1 MLPSTQGSGAFRRA
15 SDTSRDTDDDGRT
28 TSTCRRSTVSS
39 PQRLRATDFDWSL
52 GTRRLRRGSPGL
64 ERVNPSPLDGFRYS
78 HYIMTM
84 VTRARPEAIPAG
96 RFKAQCLRIM
106 DEVRRTRRPVVITKR
121 GVPVAK
127 VVPPDDEREAT
138 RVFGC
143 LADVIEIRGDITKPL
158 EPSDSWETLEEWK
171 KVSK

>member
-1 MLPSTQGSGAFRRA
+1 
-15 SDTSRDTDDDGRT
+15 
-28 TSTCRRSTVSS
+28 
-39 PQRLRATDFDWSL
+39 
-52 GTRRLRRGSPGL
+52 
-64 ERVNPSPLDGFRYS
+64 
-78 HYIMTM
+78 MTM
-84 VTRARPEAIPAG
+84 GTKVRPEEIPAG

-106 DEVRRTRRPVVITKR
+106 DEVRRSRRPVVITKR

-127 VVPPDDEREAT
+127 VVPPDDEREAS

-158 EPSDSWETLEEWK
+158 EPPDSWETLEEWK